1 VREVSQ
7 TRGELESQIDALKEA
22 VAKLKKEKD
31 GLLNRYEYPSLK
43 Q

>member
-1 VREVSQ
+1 MALNN
-7 TRGELESQIDALKEA
+7 ELESQIDALKVD

-31 GLLNRYEYPSLK
+31 GLLNRNEYPSLK